1 MKLQLKCTLTGHE
14 IPFDVQKLQDYI
26 KSPKFLRSWRI
37 YKIMEKYGEYFDD
50 IGDNKF
56 GCKVT
61 RRIIT
66 KDPDALERHINGK
79 KFKRDLEKSKVLI
92 NY

>member
-50 IGDNKF
+50 IGFGSKF
-56 GCKVT
+56 FVY
-61 RRIIT
+61 I
-66 KDPDALERHINGK
+66 P
-79 KFKRDLEKSKVLI
+79 
-92 NY
+92 